1 MKKIAILGK
10 PNVGKSS
17 LFNRLARQRIA
28 ITSDISGTTRD
39 VNKKIISLEDN
50 IVELFDTG
58 GIDDKDVLF
67 RKIKEISLE
76 IAKKADIIL
85 YLVDG
90 KLIPQD
96 DDKKNFREL
105 CKNNRQ
111 CFLVINKIDND
122 KEKQIAYDFT
132 SFGSKEMHFISVSHN
147 RGIGALTRMIL
158 ANLGLGEYILEVKN
172 DEDILN
178 FIEKYDD
185 EEFSDKKDS
194 SLAAIKSNPI
204 FYEKDQKNKLV
215 DDAIINVG
223 IIGRVNVGKSSLLN
237 ALIGKERSV
246 VSEIAGTTI
255 DPVDEQIDINNK
267 KICFV
272 DTAGIRRRSKI
283 EGIEKYALDRTC
295 KVLERSHIALLVLD
309 VSVSFVELDEKISSL
324 ADKNSLGVI
333 VVLNKWDIRRGEY
346 ADILAEFKRKFRF
359 LEYAPIL
366 TVSAQNHRH
375 IQELKEKIL
384 EVYEHFSHRIPT
396 SILNETIAE
405 ATKKHPLPS
414 DHGKIVKIYY
424 ATQYET
430 CPPKIAL
437 AMNRPKALHF
447 SYKRYLVN
455 FMRDRFGFIGTPI
468 IFIPKARTQKNDK
481 DKKEAF

>member
-1 MKKIAILGK
+1 MKKIVILGK

-28 ITSDISGTTRD
+28 IISDVSGTTRD
-39 VNKKIISLEDN
+39 INKKIISLEGN
-50 IVELFDTG
+50 MVELFDTG
-58 GIDDKDVLF
+58 GIDGGNVLF
-67 RKIKEISLE
+67 RKIKEMGLK
-76 IAKKADIIL
+76 IAKEADVVL

-96 DDKKNFREL
+96 DDKKLFREL
-105 CKNNRQ
+105 HKNNQR

-122 KEKQIAYDFT
+122 KEKQFIYDFA
-132 SFGSKEMHFISVSHN
+132 SFGAKEVHYISVSHN
-147 RGIGALTRMIL
+147 RGVGTLIALVLNSLDLDTHTV
-158 ANLGLGEYILEVKN
+158 EVKN
-172 DEDILN
+172 NEDILD
-178 FIEKYDD
+178 FIKEYCDNNKESASEKKSSYSTIESKSISYQEHQEDRSI
-185 EEFSDKKDS
+185 SDT
-194 SLAAIKSNPI
+194 
-204 FYEKDQKNKLV
+204 
-215 DDAIINVG
+215 IINVG

-237 ALIGKERSV
+237 SLIGRERSL
-246 VSEIAGTTI
+246 VSQIAGTTI
-255 DPVDEQIDINNK
+255 DPVDEQIIINDK

-309 VSVSFVELDEKISSL
+309 VSTPFVELDERISSL
-324 ADKNSLGVI
+324 ADKNALGVI
-333 VVLNKWDIRRGEY
+333 IVLNKWDIRQGEY
-346 ADILAEFKRKFRF
+346 ASILAELRRKFRF

-375 IQELKEKIL
+375 IKELKEKIL
-384 EVYEHFSHRIPT
+384 EVYGHFSHRIST
-396 SILNETIAE
+396 SALNEAIAE
-405 ATKKHPLPS
+405 AIRKHPLPS

-455 FMRDRFGFIGTPI
+455 FMREKFGFMGTPI
-468 IFIPKARTQKNDK
+468 VFTPKGKSQKDNK
-481 DKKEAF
+481 R